1 MLIARAPVRISFF
14 GGGTDIPAWY
24 EQHGGC
30 VLSTSID
37 KYVYVV
43 LNTSSTGSLQI
54 TSSDYR
60 MFYRHPIG
68 DPLMWD
74 GDLSLPRAV
83 LQHFGVQRG
92 VSMFLASEAP
102 PGTGLGSSSSVT
114 VALIKAVSTSC
125 GQALSKAQV
134 AELASYIEIHKLG
147 KPIGKQDQYA
157 AAFGGLNWI
166 TFEARGVTVQPL
178 RLPESTLQVLESNML
193 LMFTGATHDSAEILR
208 TQTDASAR
216 GTPQVVESLHAVQEL
231 AHRARDLLSRGELD
245 AFGAL
250 LDEAWR
256 HKRRF
261 APGVSTPRIDQCYEL
276 ALRNGALGGKI
287 AGAGGGGFLLLYCEH
302 GALER
307 VERALTHAGL
317 QRFDFRL
324 EGDGGRVLFNAGLRL
339 SEDQLEQSVLRG
351 G

>member
-43 LNTSSTGSLQI
+43 LNTSDAGSLQI

-68 DPLMWD
+68 EPLVWD

-114 VALIKAVSTSC
+114 VALLKAVGTAC
-125 GQALSKAQV
+125 GMTLSKAQL

-157 AAFGGLNWI
+157 AAYGGMNWI
-166 TFEARGVTVQPL
+166 TFEASGVTVQPL
-178 RLPESTLQVLESNML
+178 RLPAPTLRALESNLL

-208 TQTDASAR
+208 HQTDASAS
-216 GTPQVVESLHAVQEL
+216 GAPQVTESLHAVQDL
-231 AHRARDLLSRGELD
+231 AHRARDLLCRGELD

-261 APGVSTPRIDQCYEL
+261 APGISTPHIDRCYEL

-287 AGAGGGGFLLLYCEH
+287 AGAGGGGFLLLYCQRDTV
-302 GALER
+302 AR
-307 VERALTHAGL
+307 VERALTDAGL
-317 QRFDFRL
+317 RRFEFRF

-339 SEDQLEQSVLRG
+339 SEDQRDESKG
-351 G
+351 T